1 MRHLFLSI
9 TTLTLAVACSP
20 GEPPAPNGSAD
31 APATKFSTDM
41 PAESISVTDQNY
53 AHAESARNFRNG
65 IPLGI
70 DKKLAHLRDL
80 PPRGRAA
87 PTVQMNEDT
96 LYSVALVEAVNGN
109 VQFSIPEVDVYMAVQ
124 VVTEGGHGQ
133 HYVVGA
139 GEYDLPVE
147 TGFAYLIYRTG
158 LENGLDA
165 SRQAQDR
172 INVDRVNFGT
182 YKLPNY
188 DFEEVEAW
196 TSRLTAETQG
206 KPFVYTFPR
215 TSADITDLHQWN
227 LENANGWGGSSPEV
241 GVANLYTN
249 STFLSASECLST
261 TFEDPESR
269 YFTSITAY
277 DESRYLFDGVRNA
290 NSHSWTPNADG
301 TITVSFNCGENAPN
315 NIDTYGQDF
324 SFTMRYYG
332 VSQKVVDGAVA
343 PEKSVQ

>member
-20 GEPPAPNGSAD
+20 GEPPALDGSAD
-31 APATKFSTDM
+31 APAANLSTDM

-65 IPLGI
+65 IALGI

-133 HYVVGA
+133 HYVVGT

-158 LENGLDA
+158 LEKGLDA
-165 SRQAQDR
+165 SRQAQDK
-172 INVDRVNFGT
+172 INVDRFNFGT
-182 YKLPNY
+182 YELPNY

-249 STFLSASECLST
+249 SAFLSASECLST

-301 TITVSFNCGENAPN
+301 TITVSFNCGEDAPN

>member
-9 TTLTLAVACSP
+9 AMLILAVACSP
-20 GEPPAPNGSAD
+20 GEPPASNESAD
-31 APATKFSTDM
+31 AAAATLSTDM
-41 PAESISVTDQNY
+41 PAESITVTEQNY
-53 AHAESARNFRNG
+53 AHAESARNFRNS
-65 IPLGI
+65 IALGT
-70 DKKLAHLRDL
+70 DKKLFHFRDL
-80 PPRGRAA
+80 PPRGNAA

-96 LYSVALVEAVNGN
+96 LYSAALVEGVDGN
-109 VQFSIPEVDVYMAVQ
+109 VRFSIPEADVYMAVQ

-147 TGFAYLIYRTG
+147 TGFAFLIYRTG
-158 LENGLDA
+158 LEKGLDA
-165 SRQAQDR
+165 SRQAQDM
-172 INVDRVNFGT
+172 ISVDRLNFGT

-188 DFEEVEAW
+188 DFEEVGAW

-249 STFLSASECLST
+249 SAFLSASECLST

-277 DESRYLFDGVRNA
+277 DKSRYLIDGVRNVS
-290 NSHSWTPNADG
+290 SHSWTPNADG
-301 TITVSFNCGENAPN
+301 TFTVSFNCGEDAPN
-315 NIDTYGQDF
+315 NIDTNGQDF

-332 VSQKVVDGAVA
+332 VSQKVVEGAVA
-343 PEKSVQ
+343 PEKSVK

>member
-1 MRHLFLSI
+1 MRHLFFSI
-9 TTLTLAVACSP
+9 ATLTLGVACSP
-20 GEPPAPNGSAD
+20 GEPPAPDGSAD
-31 APATKFSTDM
+31 VPAATMSTDM
-41 PAESISVTDQNY
+41 PAESITVTDKNY
-53 AHAESARNFRNG
+53 AHAETARNFRNAVA
-65 IPLGI
+65 LEA
-70 DKKLAHLRDL
+70 DTKLAHFRDL

-96 LYSVALVEAVNGN
+96 LYSATLVEAVNGN

-158 LENGLDA
+158 TEKGLDA
-165 SRQAQDR
+165 SRQAQDK
-172 INVDRVNFGT
+172 INVDRFNFGT
-182 YKLPNY
+182 YVLPNY

-249 STFLSASECLST
+249 SIFLSASKCLST

-277 DESRYLFDGVRNA
+277 DKSRYLIDGVRNV

-301 TITVSFNCGENAPN
+301 TITVSFNCGEDAPN
-315 NIDTYGQDF
+315 NIDTNGQDF

-332 VSQKVVDGAVA
+332 VSQKVIDGAIA

>member
-20 GEPPAPNGSAD
+20 GEPPAPDGSAD
-31 APATKFSTDM
+31 APANNLSTDM

-165 SRQAQDR
+165 SRQAQDK
-172 INVDRVNFGT
+172 INVDRFNFGT
-182 YKLPNY
+182 YELPNY

-249 STFLSASECLST
+249 SAFLSASECLST

-301 TITVSFNCGENAPN
+301 TITVSFNCGEDAPN

>member
-20 GEPPAPNGSAD
+20 GEPPAPDGSAD
-31 APATKFSTDM
+31 APATNLSTDM

-165 SRQAQDR
+165 SRQAQDK
-172 INVDRVNFGT
+172 INVDRFNFGT
-182 YKLPNY
+182 YELPHY

-249 STFLSASECLST
+249 SAFLSASECLST

-301 TITVSFNCGENAPN
+301 TITVSFNCGEDAPN

>member
-1 MRHLFLSI
+1 MRHLFLSFAMLI
-9 TTLTLAVACSP
+9 LAAACSP
-20 GEPPAPNGSAD
+20 GEPPASDRSAD
-31 APATKFSTDM
+31 APAATLSTDM

-70 DKKLAHLRDL
+70 DKNLAHLRDL

-158 LENGLDA
+158 LENGLDT
-165 SRQAQDR
+165 SRQAQDK
-172 INVDRVNFGT
+172 INVDRFNFGA
-182 YKLPNY
+182 YELPNY

-249 STFLSASECLST
+249 SAFLSASECLST

-269 YFTSITAY
+269 YFTSITTY
-277 DESRYLFDGVRNA
+277 DESRYLFDGVRNV

-301 TITVSFNCGENAPN
+301 TITVSFNCGEDAPN